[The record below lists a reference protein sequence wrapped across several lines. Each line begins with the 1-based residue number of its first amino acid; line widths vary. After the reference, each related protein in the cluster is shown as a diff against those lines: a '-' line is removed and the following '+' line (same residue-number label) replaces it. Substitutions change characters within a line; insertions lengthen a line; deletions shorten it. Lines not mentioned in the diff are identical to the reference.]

1 MAGEAPIRVL
11 ALIPPIERHVGHWA
25 CSSPG
30 LDVHRVIMDEDA
42 ATPRILEA
50 MQVHGPQVVAIIGK
64 QAGQYL
70 DLLDHL
76 AGGEP
81 RLASLPR
88 VYRCQN
94 TMLTHRLKGRAPTR
108 QFLASLNG
116 WFRCACDE
124 RFSLV
129 LVQTVDDVPLIREV
143 LAPTPVA
150 LCPFGY
156 DPDLFDPDLPELDR
170 VTDVGC
176 YLTLRDDLR
185 RVQLVET
192 AEVIC
197 RRRGWTFRFQEGKY
211 WHDYTTAIRTSRIC
225 LHRSDQSEVPFRMVE
240 TTILGAVFLTDP
252 LHYHAETFFELGSE
266 YLTYQPDL
274 SDLEG
279 VLEEL
284 LTNERYLQTIAR
296 AGQQRARKY
305 SWPCIAEE
313 YVVPALR
320 HLLDGVKNPVSL

>member
-1 MAGEAPIRVL
+1 
-11 ALIPPIERHVGHWA
+11 
-25 CSSPG
+25 
-30 LDVHRVIMDEDA
+30 
-42 ATPRILEA
+42 
-50 MQVHGPQVVAIIGK
+50 
-64 QAGQYL
+64 
-70 DLLDHL
+70 
-76 AGGEP
+76 
-81 RLASLPR
+81 
-88 VYRCQN
+88 
-94 TMLTHRLKGRAPTR
+94 MLTHRLDGRAPTR

-116 WFRCACDE
+116 WFRCACDN
-124 RFSLV
+124 RLSLV

-156 DPDLFDPDLPELDR
+156 DPDLFDPDLPALER

-176 YLTLRDDLR
+176 YLTLRDDPR

-192 AEVIC
+192 AEAIC

-274 SDLEG
+274 SDLER
-279 VLEEL
+279 VLEAL
-284 LTNERYLQTIAR
+284 LTSERRLQTIAQAAHRRGVRR
-296 AGQQRARKY
+296 AGPPTTTRQRGEAPLSLRQSIPRSTWNRRQLPFFSITMCCQPARHARPTRATSRPIGCTRMWK
-305 SWPCIAEE
+305 PC
-313 YVVPALR
+313 
-320 HLLDGVKNPVSL
+320 